1 MWESSCSLEV
11 NVKGSLVP
19 SGKGQFLYSKKT
31 APQNKNAVL
40 APAFLPDFMSMT
52 GKAFFSQAQE
62 QANTTFNF
70 CLDKNNMSKKA
81 GVKTETAT
89 GVEMCM

>member
-1 MWESSCSLEV
+1 M
-11 NVKGSLVP
+11 KGSLVP
-19 SGKGQFLYSKKT
+19 LGKGQLLYSKKT

-52 GKAFFSQAQE
+52 GRVFFSQAQG

-70 CLDKNNMSKKA
+70 CLDKNNMSKKT

-89 GVEMCM
+89 GAEVCM